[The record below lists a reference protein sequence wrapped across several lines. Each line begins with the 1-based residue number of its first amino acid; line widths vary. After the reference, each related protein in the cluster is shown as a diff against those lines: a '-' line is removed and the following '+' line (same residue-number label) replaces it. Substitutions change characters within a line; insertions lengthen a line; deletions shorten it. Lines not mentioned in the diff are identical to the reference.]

1 MLLVH
6 PVNEVIKY
14 VPVLIGSVI
23 LGASSG
29 NHAWSLIP
37 TGIVVVLALSRW
49 FTTTY
54 RVGPTH
60 VELRT
65 GLIQRR
71 SLSVPRSR
79 IRSVDIEA
87 DLLHRALGL
96 AVLAIGTGQQA
107 EAGERFKLDALDAR
121 VVPGLRAELLAHTGA
136 DVSGPGPQEAEVGGR
151 EIGHWRARWVR
162 YAPLSLTGFAIVAPV
177 VGFGFQYGFGE
188 KVFRSAAH
196 GVGGGNVVLGVA
208 GLVLLVVLVV
218 SVASCAQYL
227 ATYYGL
233 RVLDDGRTLHLR
245 HGFFTTRQITL
256 DLARFRG
263 ATVKEP
269 LLLRLAGAAELEA
282 IMTGENPRQ
291 RILPQAPEGAVHHTL
306 AHVLTPAARRVG
318 AHAPVLV
325 PGEPGDFAG
334 VGAASVAT
342 EKGEVG
348 VAPSGGG
355 QGADSIERVLID
367 PPDFGSPAGAPGSET
382 DFGSPAGTPG
392 SGAEFDAPAGGPASG
407 AAPPGTA
414 PAAAEAPGSVVLVS
428 HGGAARYRRYTR
440 AVGPAAATA
449 LVPLVASLA
458 GVRYS
463 PWWWL
468 IPAALTVVAIA
479 LAEDRYRG
487 LGHAVLPET
496 PLAPTWLVTR
506 SGSLDR
512 ERDCLA
518 APGVLGW
525 TIRQTFFQRRAGLAT
540 LVAATGAGK
549 KRYLVLDVPVAR
561 THEIIEQVT
570 PGLAGTRQV
579 RAT

>member
-107 EAGERFKLDALDAR
+107 ESREQFKLDALDAR
-121 VVPGLRAELLAHTGA
+121 LVPGLRAELLAHTGESEGA
-136 DVSGPGPQEAEVGGR
+136 APEEREAVRGR
-151 EIGHWRARWVR
+151 EIGHWRAAWVR
-162 YAPLSLTGFAIVAPV
+162 YAPLSLTGFAIVAPM

-188 KVFRSAAH
+188 RVFRSAAH
-196 GVGGGNVVLGVA
+196 GVSGGNVALGVA

-218 SVASCAQYL
+218 SAAACAQYL

-269 LLLRLAGAAELEA
+269 LLLRVAGGALLEA

-291 RILPQAPEGAVHHTL
+291 RILPQAPAVRVHHTL
-306 AHVLTPAARRVG
+306 AHLLTPTARRVG
-318 AHAPVLV
+318 AHAPV
-325 PGEPGDFAG
+325 PGKPGDFADA
-334 VGAASVAT
+334 GADRL
-342 EKGEVG
+342 E
-348 VAPSGGG
+348 APSP
-355 QGADSIERVLID
+355 D
-367 PPDFGSPAGAPGSET
+367 PALRRTTSAGEAGAPVSQ
-382 DFGSPAGTPG
+382 PAL
-392 SGAEFDAPAGGPASG
+392 
-407 AAPPGTA
+407 PGTA
-414 PAAAEAPGSVVLVS
+414 PEAARAPGSVVLVS
-428 HGGAARYRRYTR
+428 HGPVARYRRYTR

-449 LVPLVASLA
+449 LVPLVASIA
-458 GVRYS
+458 GVDYS

-468 IPAALTVVAIA
+468 VPAVLTLAAVA

-487 LGHAVLPET
+487 LGHAVLPAT
-496 PLAPTWLVTR
+496 PLAPTWLITR

-512 ERDCLA
+512 DRDCLA
-518 APGVLGW
+518 APGILGW
-525 TIRQTFFQRRAGLAT
+525 TIRQTLFQRRAGLAT

-549 KRYLVLDVPVAR
+549 KRYLVLDVPLDRAND
-561 THEIIEQVT
+561 IIERVT
-570 PGLAGTRQV
+570 PGLAGV
-579 RAT
+579 R

>member
-1 MLLVH
+1 MNPWLRLDKRMLLVH
-6 PVNEVIKY
+6 PVNEVVKY
-14 VPVLIGSVI
+14 VPVLVGSVI

-37 TGIVVVLALSRW
+37 TGIVVVLALTRW

-65 GLIQRR
+65 GLVQRR

-107 EAGERFKLDALDAR
+107 EAGERFKLDSLDAR
-121 VVPGLRAELLAHTGA
+121 LVPALRAELLA
-136 DVSGPGPQEAEVGGR
+136 DPVEPDKVAEEPSGR
-151 EIGHWRARWVR
+151 EIGHWRAGWVR
-162 YAPLSLTGFAIVAPV
+162 YAPLSLTGFAIVAPM
-177 VGFGFQYGFGE
+177 VGLALQYGFGE
-188 KVFRSAAH
+188 RVYRTAAH
-196 GVGGGNVVLGVA
+196 GVTGGNPVLGTAVV
-208 GLVLLVVLVV
+208 VLLVVLIV
-218 SVASCAQYL
+218 SAAACGQYL

-269 LLLRLAGAAELEA
+269 LLLRAAGGAQLEA

-291 RILPQAPEGAVHHTL
+291 RILPQAPGVRVHHTL
-306 AHVLTPAARRVG
+306 AHLLTPAARRVG

-325 PGEPGDFAG
+325 PGEPADFAD
-334 VGAASVAT
+334 A
-342 EKGEVG
+342 GEPSRRAES
-348 VAPSGGG
+348 VAPS
-355 QGADSIERVLID
+355 
-367 PPDFGSPAGAPGSET
+367 
-382 DFGSPAGTPG
+382 
-392 SGAEFDAPAGGPASG
+392 AGGPEVVL
-407 AAPPGTA
+407 PGTA
-414 PAAAEAPGSVVLVS
+414 PEAARAPGSVVLMQ
-428 HGGAARYRRYTR
+428 HGSAARWRRYTR
-440 AVGPAAATA
+440 AVEPAAATA
-449 LVPLVASLA
+449 LVPLVASIA
-458 GVRYS
+458 GVHYS

-468 IPAALTVVAIA
+468 VPVLLTLAAVA

-487 LGHAVLPET
+487 LGHAVLPAT

-512 ERDCLA
+512 DRDCLA
-518 APGVLGW
+518 APGILGW
-525 TIRQTFFQRRAGLAT
+525 TIRQTLFQRRAGLAT
-540 LVAATGAGK
+540 LVAATAAGK
-549 KRYLVLDVPVAR
+549 KRYLVLDVPVDRA
-561 THEIIEQVT
+561 HEIIEQVT
-570 PGLAGTRQV
+570 PGLAGAR
-579 RAT
+579 